1 MTADDRHPDDPDR
14 SVSTL
19 PGGLWSQP
27 QPTVPDLGEVEPV
40 QRLRIP
46 AAMTYDYT
54 PGLAQSR
61 FLRGLADKKILGE
74 RCPVTGDV
82 YVPPRGVSPVSGMP
96 TTEQVEVGPHATVTS
111 FCIVHIGFG
120 VNAPPTPFVSALFLP
135 DGAAVSLYGTVQE
148 IPHDQVRIG
157 MRVEPVWVDDAELTT
172 SMENIRYWRP
182 IDEPDVPAEQLKG
195 HM

>member
-1 MTADDRHPDDPDR
+1 VSPSDGDRTISLLPD
-14 SVSTL
+14 
-19 PGGLWSQP
+19 GLWSQP
-27 QPTVPDLGEVEPV
+27 QPTVPGAPAGEAV
-40 QRLRIP
+40 QRVCIP
-46 AAMTYDYT
+46 ARLVYDYT

-61 FLRGLADKKILGE
+61 FLRGLAEKRILGE

-82 YVPPRGVSPVSGMP
+82 YVPPRGVSPVSGLP
-96 TTEQVEVGPHATVTS
+96 TTEQVEVGPKATITS
-111 FCIVHIGFG
+111 FCVVHIGFG

-135 DGAAVSLYGTVQE
+135 DGAAVSLYGTVGE
-148 IPHDQVRIG
+148 VPYDQVRIG
-157 MRVEPVWVDDAELTT
+157 MRVEPVWVDDDQLTT

>member
-1 MTADDRHPDDPDR
+1 MSPTDDADR

-19 PGGLWSQP
+19 PDGLWTQP
-27 QPTVPDLGEVEPV
+27 LPSGIDLGDVDAV
-40 QRLRIP
+40 QRLRMP
-46 AAMTYDYT
+46 AAMVYDYS
-54 PGLAQSR
+54 PGLARTR
-61 FLRGLADKKILGE
+61 FLRGLQEKRILGE
-74 RCPVTGDV
+74 RCPETGDV
-82 YVPPRGVSPVSGMP
+82 YVPPTGVAPVSGLL
-96 TTEQVEVGPHATVTS
+96 TTEQVEVGPNATITS
-111 FCIVHIGFG
+111 FCVVHIGFG

-157 MRVEPVWVDDAELTT
+157 MRVEPVWVDDDQLTT